1 MTLRP
6 GVAARYPHTMKMIR
20 NYSYLRIV
28 YKAGKSPR
36 VGLGRRNA
44 VHYAYAQP
52 DGVCIREI
60 VLAATRQQA

>member
-1 MTLRP
+1 
-6 GVAARYPHTMKMIR
+6 MKMIR